1 MFLTMNS
8 PFIYDRYVTGKDFI
22 GRRDDC
28 TVLGNLISQGENVAL
43 YDTPRS
49 GKTSLVQQTLFN
61 LRIAGKQFF
70 IGQFSLHNIRSEE
83 EFLLRYGTTAIRTV
97 ASSPGEY
104 ADIISRHLDGTHFV
118 FDQRNYSENDKI
130 ISLNWKIDDRDMDR
144 MLRLPYAIAKEKGQM
159 MLMIMDEFQNIA
171 LTGEGDKLCKA
182 LERAITEMSS
192 GTDHS
197 CCFLMSGCMV
207 NAMKEIFEEK
217 RLFYRLAHK
226 FTLSPVSEKDIIEHI
241 VKGFLVGGK
250 IVERELLLGM
260 CRLFRGHL
268 GYINH
273 FIAICDSMSKGY
285 IVEST
290 LMDALDA
297 LLAINKP
304 RFLTIMNN
312 LTTFQVNMLRAILE
326 GVTRFSSSEV
336 ISKYSLNS
344 SANVKRLKD
353 ALAKKEIVIFGPGEN
368 VVLEDPLFEYW
379 ARKYFFEMKQEV

>member
-192 GTDHS
+192 GTDHG